1 MQLTIGSRRLHCTW
15 KRCFSIYVNDFI
27 DCLIYWRLVTNCFV
41 GRLQIARDGSGGGGA
56 GLGPSLLL
64 SLITFHCNRHHSV
77 VWLSRESK
85 KRACWLR
92 PALRRPLFRRTKR
105 DWEACRTRSKF
116 EFCRLKGR
124 WFSLLLKHSFELVPL
139 AIHLNV
145 YDGFPRAAYTL
156 RNQTF

>member
-85 KRACWLR
+85 KRGVLASSCSQAPAVPSDKKRLGGVSHTIKIRVLSIERTLVFFASQAQLWTR
-92 PALRRPLFRRTKR
+92 PSGHPSERIRRLSS
-105 DWEACRTRSKF
+105 C
-116 EFCRLKGR
+116 
-124 WFSLLLKHSFELVPL
+124 SLH
-139 AIHLNV
+139 A
-145 YDGFPRAAYTL
+145 
-156 RNQTF
+156 